1 MTLRFLID
9 ESTGHAVAMHL
20 RQHGYDALAVSDVMP
35 QADDDSILRFAVT
48 ERRVLITNDKD
59 FGEIVY
65 RRRQQHCGILLLRLA
80 DVSAVAKKRAALS
93 AIEQYGEQLI
103 DAFCVATEQKSRL
116 R

>member
-1 MTLRFLID
+1 
-9 ESTGHAVAMHL
+9 
-20 RQHGYDALAVSDVMP
+20 MP
-35 QADDDSILRFAVT
+35 RADDESILRFAVT
-48 ERRVLITNDKD
+48 ERRIVITNDKD